1 MVADYPTPAGYVLLA
16 KTFEMA
22 GQPEQAVKAYRQ
34 AVALNRAWQGPGA
47 DAAAALAASGR
58 WVEAAAAYRAVVAGE
73 STRH

>member
-1 MVADYPTPAGYVLLA
+1 MVADYPTPAGNVLLA

-34 AVALNRAWQGPGA
+34 AVVLNRAWQGPDA

-58 WVEAAAAYRAVVAGE
+58 WVEAAAAYRAVVSGE